1 MTHPLF
7 LFVQTASFALLT
19 GRELA
24 KTRFEE
30 AHFAQAA
37 GAMNLWVLDEDLC
50 IVRLF
55 FWVLTFTYCLS
66 AVWRPLSCTWIGC
79 GCHQLRFQ
87 LLEIQ

>member
-50 IVRLF
+50 IARLF
-55 FWVLTFTYCLS
+55 FWVLTFTVSVLS
-66 AVWRPLSCTWIGC
+66 GAPCPAPGLAVVVTS
-79 GCHQLRFQ
+79 
-87 LLEIQ
+87 